1 MQTDQPINS
10 QSGSMQ
16 KGIAAPYDFQIMD
29 VIKEAWQRTSGLKG
43 PVLGAGALIFT
54 ALIAISFAI
63 ILFFDLIPLVDES
76 FLVLITGT
84 LNFIISIL
92 SYPFIAGI
100 VMMGLHRAINA
111 SVSYKMAFSYFSY
124 TLPIIIA
131 SICMSIMIIL
141 GFFLL
146 VLPGIYLSIAYMFTL
161 PLIIDKNMDFWQA
174 METSRKAVTQHW
186 FKFFFT
192 GVLMMII
199 YLVSTIPLGLGL
211 IWTIPMFVALQGVLY
226 RRIFGVNPVQS

>member
-84 LNFIISIL
+84 LNFIISVV
-92 SYPFIAGI
+92 G
-100 VMMGLHRAINA
+100 
-111 SVSYKMAFSYFSY
+111 
-124 TLPIIIA
+124 
-131 SICMSIMIIL
+131 
-141 GFFLL
+141 
-146 VLPGIYLSIAYMFTL
+146 
-161 PLIIDKNMDFWQA
+161 
-174 METSRKAVTQHW
+174 
-186 FKFFFT
+186 
-192 GVLMMII
+192 
-199 YLVSTIPLGLGL
+199 
-211 IWTIPMFVALQGVLY
+211 
-226 RRIFGVNPVQS
+226 

>member
-1 MQTDQPINS
+1 MQTDQIINS
-10 QSGSMQ
+10 QSGSIQ
-16 KGIAAPYDFQIMD
+16 NGIAAPYDFQIME

-54 ALIAISFAI
+54 VLIMISFAI
-63 ILFFDLIPLVDES
+63 LFFLDLIPLVDEGFIS
-76 FLVLITGT
+76 LVTAAI
-84 LNFIISIL
+84 NFIISIL

-100 VMMGLHRAINA
+100 IMMGLYRAIDA
-111 SVSYKMAFSYFSY
+111 PVSYKMAFSYFNY

-131 SICMSIMIIL
+131 CICMSIMIAL
-141 GFFLL
+141 GFLL
-146 VLPGIYLSIAYMFTL
+146 LIIPGIYLSIAYMFTL

-199 YLVSTIPLGLGL
+199 YLISTIPLGLGL

-226 RRIFGVNPVQS
+226 RRIFGIDAV